1 VVGLVG
7 WVVSNVSVGG
17 FKRHTIASHSLL
29 VTRYRGG
36 SRAGRGAV
44 VLRGAVGRAG
54 SG

>member
-29 VTRYRGG
+29 SSHDAEGVAELEEGQ
-36 SRAGRGAV
+36 
-44 VLRGAVGRAG
+44 
-54 SG
+54 